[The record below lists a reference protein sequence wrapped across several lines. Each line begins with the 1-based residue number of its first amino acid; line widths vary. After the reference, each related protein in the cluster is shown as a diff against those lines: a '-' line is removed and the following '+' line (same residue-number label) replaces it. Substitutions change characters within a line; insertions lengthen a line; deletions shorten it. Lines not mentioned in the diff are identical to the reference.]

1 MVRTLNRPVRSVV
14 NRSALATVVFAAAV
28 SRGGAVSVASDAVC
42 DAAQAKR
49 LFADGMK
56 HLAAGEWDQ
65 ACPRFEQ
72 SLACHPRASTQTKV
86 AGCREHEG
94 KLAEALVEYQ
104 NALTLETDA
113 KKTREVEAEIR
124 TFIDAIDARVPRLT
138 ITVSPQVADLQVKL
152 NGRPVSS
159 AQLGSPLRVDPGEQ
173 RVAVSAP
180 GYPEEQVTVA
190 LDERSSRDV
199 AILLKATAPVRS
211 PEPELLTGRELSLRP
226 VAPVAPPAPPP
237 TFAGRPTTLPAAPI
251 EVTRAPRF
259 GARQTAALVAGGV
272 AVVSLGVA
280 GYFGLRTRSL
290 VSEAKAQC
298 FPDGSCPQGGIDT
311 LHRAS
316 QAQLTGFVLAGL
328 GVTSAVAGVVLLVTG
343 ARETTGVALSA
354 MMSPAGVSAQAT
366 W

>member
-1 MVRTLNRPVRSVV
+1 MVRTLKRSYRASVNRPV
-14 NRSALATVVFAAAV
+14 LAIVLFVTAV
-28 SRGGAVSVASDAVC
+28 SRGGGVSAANDAVC

-72 SLACHPRASTQTKV
+72 SLACHPRASTQTKI

-94 KLAEALVEYQ
+94 KLAEALLEYQ

-113 KKTREVEAEIR
+113 KKAREVEAEIR
-124 TFIDAIDARVPRLT
+124 SFIDAIEARIPRLT
-138 ITVSPQVADLQVKL
+138 ITVSPRVADVQIEL
-152 NGRPVSS
+152 NGRPIPP

-173 RVAVSAP
+173 RVTVSAP

-190 LDERSSRDV
+190 VEERASRDV
-199 AILLKATAPVRS
+199 AILLKETAPAAS
-211 PEPELLTGRELSLRP
+211 PEPSKGGDLSVPP
-226 VAPVAPPAPPP
+226 VAPVAPAAPSP
-237 TFAGRPTTLPAAPI
+237 THVAGPTTLPAAPV
-251 EVTRAPRF
+251 EVTHAPRS
-259 GARQTAALVAGGV
+259 GARQTAALIAGGV
-272 AVVSLGVA
+272 AIVSLGVA

-290 VSEAKAQC
+290 VRQADDQC
-298 FPDGSCPQGGIDT
+298 SPDGSCDQSGIDT

-316 QAQLTGFVLAGL
+316 RAQLTGFVLAGL
-328 GVTSAVAGVVLLVTG
+328 GLTAAVTGVVLLVTG
-343 ARETTGVALSA
+343 AREPTYVVVSA
-354 MMSPAGVSAQAT
+354 AMSPVGVSAQAT

>member
-1 MVRTLNRPVRSVV
+1 MVRTLKRSVRASVNRPLMAIVLFV
-14 NRSALATVVFAAAV
+14 AAV
-28 SRGGAVSVASDAVC
+28 SRGAGVSVASDAVC

-56 HLAAGEWDQ
+56 HLAAGEWEQ

-86 AGCREHEG
+86 AGCREHDG
-94 KLAEALVEYQ
+94 KLVEALVEYR

-124 TFIDAIDARVPRLT
+124 SLIDAVEARVPRLT
-138 ITVSPQVADLQVKL
+138 ITVSPPVADLEVKL
-152 NGRPVSS
+152 NGRPVSP

-173 RVAVSAP
+173 RVSVSAP

-190 LDERSSRDV
+190 LEERAARDV
-199 AILLKATAPVRS
+199 AILLKETTRVPS
-211 PEPELLTGRELSLRP
+211 PEPAKGGELSLQS
-226 VAPVAPPAPPP
+226 VAPVVAAAPSA
-237 TFAGRPTTLPAAPI
+237 AAVARPTILRAAPV
-251 EVTRAPRF
+251 EVTGAPRS
-259 GARQTAALVAGGV
+259 GARQTALLVAGGV

-290 VSEAKAQC
+290 VRQAHDQC
-298 FPDGSCPQGGIDT
+298 SPDGSCDQGGIDT
-311 LHRAS
+311 LRRAS
-316 QAQLTGFVLAGL
+316 RAQLTGFVLAGL
-328 GVTSAVAGVVLLVTG
+328 GVTSAVIGVVLLVTD
-343 ARETTGVALSA
+343 AREPTGVVLSA
-354 MMSPAGVSAQAT
+354 AMSPVGVSAQAT